1 MSLRMIYGK
10 KMGKFRHLH
19 SSVLLLMES
28 GCFSLIDIVIFIISS
43 TQCANIRNP
52 VKMVSIS

>member
-1 MSLRMIYGK
+1 ME

-28 GCFSLIDIVIFIISS
+28 ACFSLIDIVIFIISS

>member
-1 MSLRMIYGK
+1 MEK
-10 KMGKFRHLH
+10 KMGKFCNLN

-28 GCFSLIDIVIFIISS
+28 ACFSLIEIVIFKISS
-43 TQCANIRNP
+43 TQCANIRNL